1 MPVVVS
7 NVGGLPEVVDNG
19 ITGII
24 VEPENISDTVKAIE
38 KLILNK
44 ELRISM
50 GKEGRKKV
58 KKMYNWDDN
67 VNTMI
72 DNYKEIVK

>member
-1 MPVVVS
+1 
-7 NVGGLPEVVDNG
+7 
-19 ITGII
+19 
-24 VEPENISDTVKAIE
+24 
-38 KLILNK
+38 
-44 ELRISM
+44 M